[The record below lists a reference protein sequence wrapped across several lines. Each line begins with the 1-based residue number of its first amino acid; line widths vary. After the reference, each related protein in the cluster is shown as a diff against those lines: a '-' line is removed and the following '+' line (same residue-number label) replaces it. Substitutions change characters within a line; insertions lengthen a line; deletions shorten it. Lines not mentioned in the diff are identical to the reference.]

1 MCGGYFYQSYDTS
14 EQFRKDNPEYTYTK
28 FTNASGEVAFLVE
41 DTQETEPSL
50 RFDVVYPYGDTFGWG
65 SKEECL
71 LELATE
77 GFKEATEEQSAV
89 DGEAVNAG

>member
-28 FTNASGEVAFLVE
+28 YTDATGRVAFLVE
-41 DTQETEPSL
+41 DTEEDEPEQ
-50 RFDVVYPYGDTFGWG
+50 RFDVVYPYGDTFGWD
-65 SKEECL
+65 SKEACL
-71 LELATE
+71 LVLANE
-77 GFKEATEEQSAV
+77 GFTEAIEEQSAV